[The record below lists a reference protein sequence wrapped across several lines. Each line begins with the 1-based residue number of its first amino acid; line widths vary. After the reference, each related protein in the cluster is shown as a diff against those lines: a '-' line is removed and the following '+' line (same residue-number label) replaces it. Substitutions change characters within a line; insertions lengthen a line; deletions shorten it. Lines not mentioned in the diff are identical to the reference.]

1 MEMTLTFPDEMA
13 QQLQILSNP
22 SEFVTQVVKEALNK
36 QVLQQTNPF
45 LDSKSSNKWT
55 RIAQR
60 IANDPN
66 HLAGYSKQ
74 LKTDMKEF
82 RDNFEFSH
90 NKFKE

>member
-1 MEMTLTFPDEMA
+1 MVQYLTFPNEIA
-13 QQLQILSNP
+13 QQLQKLSNP

-36 QVLQQTNPF
+36 QVLQPKEPP

-60 IANDPN
+60 IANDPI

-74 LKTDMKEF
+74 LKKDMKEF

-90 NKFKE
+90 DKFKE